1 MDLGKVFMCHLRA
14 PGKEI
19 KNHTKIQARART
31 KKTEVAHLPVTWQR
45 RRANVLKL
53 CIYQLSDMIKVV
65 NDTWRCFGW
74 KLENFI
80 PKTYF
85 KKLKINLIPPLPP
98 SQIMHFWGKGLKKE
112 KITICSTIIIIWNP
126 YILKMHFACLFR
138 FEWSLYKQP
147 RIQSSICWS
156 MPECLLSG
164 ARHWPNCDSGP
175 CLGSAAPTTT
185 TTTTTT
191 TTSTTTNSTTC
202 ALILSMH
209 CFTSQR

>member
-85 KKLKINLIPPLPP
+85 KKLKINLIPPP
-98 SQIMHFWGKGLKKE
+98 SPLSNYALLGERFKKGKKNNLFNYYHNLKSIYFE
-112 KITICSTIIIIWNP
+112 NA
-126 YILKMHFACLFR
+126 FCLSIPVWMIPIQAAKNSIQYLLIHAR
-138 FEWSLYKQP
+138 VPSLWSEALTKLWQWPVP
-147 RIQSSICWS
+147 R
-156 MPECLLSG
+156 
-164 ARHWPNCDSGP
+164 
-175 CLGSAAPTTT
+175 
-185 TTTTTT
+185 
-191 TTSTTTNSTTC
+191 
-202 ALILSMH
+202 
-209 CFTSQR
+209 